1 MVTQQIKLYMDDT
14 ELPEIHMVSGDVG
27 REIVLYVYPN
37 KESTESL
44 DLTTFELR
52 VIYIKPDKT
61 FVIQDYID
69 GIMDIPT
76 QVGAVVG
83 NGYYQIKLSKAGEE
97 IYSAQG
103 NLIIDDYILNDSMV
117 ESVAEVNGMKFP
129 DDFLTSADLS
139 DYVKQEEIADMATKT
154 YVDNAIS
161 EIPSTLHEYSTI
173 EKVVGKWID
182 GSTVYEKTFDLG
194 SDIDIN
200 NSSWTNTGFSASGIA
215 RFVQMVTS
223 GNTNGNC
230 WGSGIFLAIIN
241 GNIYMQCPRIN
252 DTINLRYFTIRYTK
266 TTATRSLSKSAKI
279 EEVTK

>member
-1 MVTQQIKLYMDDT
+1 MDDT
-14 ELPEIHMVSGDVG
+14 ELPDIRMVSGDVG

-61 FVIQDYID
+61 FVVQDYID

-83 NGYYQIKLSKAGEE
+83 QGYYQIRLSKAGEE

-103 NLIIDDYILNDSMV
+103 NLIIDDYILDDSLV
-117 ESVAEVNGMKFP
+117 ESVAEVNGYKFP

-161 EIPSTLHEYSTI
+161 EIPDPLDIYSND
-173 EKVVGKWID
+173 ERQVGVWYD
-182 GSTVYEKTFDLG
+182 GKPLYEKTFYLSSLSTGYVQVPHNISNLG
-194 SDIDIN
+194 DTIFVNGGFARYNISSKWYSTPFMPY
-200 NSSWTNTGFSASGIA
+200 NSSNYGTEQMLIGVNTTGIYY
-215 RFVQMVTS
+215 RVGNDIRQNS
-223 GNTNGNC
+223 GNAYVV
-230 WGSGIFLAIIN
+230 L
-241 GNIYMQCPRIN
+241 
-252 DTINLRYFTIRYTK
+252 RYTK
-266 TTATRSLSKSAKI
+266 STD
-279 EEVTK
+279 